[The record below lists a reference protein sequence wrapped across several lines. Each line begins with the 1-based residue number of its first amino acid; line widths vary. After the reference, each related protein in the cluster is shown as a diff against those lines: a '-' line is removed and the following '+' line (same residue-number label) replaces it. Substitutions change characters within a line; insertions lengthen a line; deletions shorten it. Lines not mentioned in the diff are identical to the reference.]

1 MLCKIPGSSHT
12 HMWHPKVRVTCCDVD
27 EWAIYLCVLL
37 LIRHSCIV
45 RLHVPAI
52 IAIHRFPSEMNATLN
67 SSRPRL
73 IAILKRAAKK
83 LVAKA
88 SDRRN
93 TVWLKLDVD
102 VFVCCMQFDYI
113 AFPCVLDA
121 LMCPVM
127 MEEEMWSMLIAVI
140 TL

>member
-12 HMWHPKVRVTCCDVD
+12 HMRHPKGRVTCCDVD
-27 EWAIYLCVLL
+27 EWAIYLRILL
-37 LIRHSCIV
+37 PALIRHSCIV
-45 RLHVPAI
+45 RPHIPYSAT
-52 IAIHRFPSEMNATLN
+52 IAIHRLPSEINATLN

-73 IAILKRAAKK
+73 IAILKWAAKK
-83 LVAKA
+83 LVAMA

-93 TVWLKLDVD
+93 TVWLKLDID

-127 MEEEMWSMLIAVI
+127 MEEEM
-140 TL
+140 